1 MTGKQVILIGGGSRS
16 GKSAFALALA
26 RRLGRRRL
34 FLATAEPGD
43 EEMRQ
48 RIECHRRTR
57 GDDFD
62 TREEPLALPEAIR
75 QAEEHDVVVCDC
87 LTLWLANL
95 LCRGLAPEAV
105 AARVEDLAAA
115 LADRTRHAVVV
126 TNEVGLG
133 LVPETALGR
142 QFRDLA
148 GLAHQRLAEVAD
160 EVYFSVL
167 GTLLRL
173 KPAPAFI
180 DPREVAP

>member
-1 MTGKQVILIGGGSRS
+1 MTGKQVILVGGGPRS

-43 EEMRQ
+43 DEMRQ
-48 RIECHRRTR
+48 RIELHRSTR
-57 GDDFD
+57 GADFD
-62 TREEPLALPEAIR
+62 TLEEPLAVPEAIR
-75 QAEEHDVVVCDC
+75 QARHDVVVCDC

-95 LCRGLAPEAV
+95 LFRAGTPEAV
-105 AARVEDLAAA
+105 AARVQDLAAA
-115 LADRTRHAVVV
+115 LAERTRHVVVV

-148 GLAHQRLAEVAD
+148 GLAHQRLAGLAD
-160 EVYFSVL
+160 EVYFSVM

-173 KPAPAFI
+173 KPSPAFI